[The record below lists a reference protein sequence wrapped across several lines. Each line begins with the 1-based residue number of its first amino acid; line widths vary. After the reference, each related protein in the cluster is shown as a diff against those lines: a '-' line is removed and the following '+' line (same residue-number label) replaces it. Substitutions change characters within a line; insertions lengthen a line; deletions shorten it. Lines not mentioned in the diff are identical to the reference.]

1 MEAEGMTYGEL
12 KQLLKKNGCSLRR
25 QGSRHEMWENPKTGK
40 LFPVG
45 RHDAREVCDGMLK
58 AIKRDAGL

>member
-1 MEAEGMTYGEL
+1 MTYGEL
-12 KQLLKKNGCSLRR
+12 KRLLKKNGCCLHH
-25 QGSRHEMWENPKTGK
+25 QGSRHEIWESPVTGK

-45 RHDAREVCDGMLK
+45 RHDAKEVQSGTLN